1 MEKTITIGGKD
12 VRLSNNISWAMIY
25 RNQFGQD
32 IVPTIL
38 PMIAGMVAVVGGLI
52 SEAAE
57 PNRITIKD
65 LAKLADGD
73 ALIDALGHIGAA
85 EFVDFIHIT
94 WSMAKVCDDNLP
106 EPERWVR
113 QFDQFPLDVIAPE
126 VFGLIL
132 DGIVSSKNRQRLK
145 DLKKAIQPITE
156 STQIASSLPVS
167 SEG

>member
-38 PMIAGMVAVVGGLI
+38 PMIAGMVDVVGGLI
-52 SEAAE
+52 SEAE
-57 PNRITIKD
+57 DPNRITIKD

-85 EFVDFIHIT
+85 EFVDFINIT

-132 DGIVSSKNRQRLK
+132 DGIVSSKNRERLK

-156 STQIASSLPVS
+156 STQIASSSPVS